1 MSVYNLQRIQM
12 PEPPAGSSDDTR
24 DPHFVPAPCQVAC
37 PVGTD
42 APSYIALIWE
52 GKYAEAF
59 EAITATNP
67 FSSIC
72 GRVCDAPCEPACRR
86 ADSDGPLQ
94 IRNLK
99 RFIMD
104 EIGHDCDPP
113 PVPVTRPQSI
123 GVVGAG
129 PAGLTAAHDLCVAGY
144 TVHVYEMS
152 DRLGGL
158 MAWGIPA
165 FRLPGGV
172 IDEDIERLTGK
183 CEGLV
188 VHLETALGRDVS
200 LDQLKQRH
208 DAVLLSIGAWWGK
221 PMDIPGE
228 ENPQVVD
235 GVGFL
240 RRVNAGE
247 RPSMPE
253 TVVVVGGGDVA
264 MDACRVARRLP
275 GCEQV
280 KVVYRR
286 GPQEIPARRIELEGA
301 LKEGIEFIYHTQ
313 PIEVQDRGES
323 KLALRCVTTTLGEPG
338 DDGRR
343 QPVVVAGS
351 EHEISCGMVIAAV
364 GQKGVCEELDAL
376 NMMLPDRVSADFDSM
391 RTADPMVFAAGDG
404 AFGGSTIVMAM
415 HHGQRAAYYINA
427 FLEGRDDP
435 LPYRT
440 PYRTRRVEVAQD
452 MMWERLAVQHP
463 EFLGLGEKPVEFP
476 EIETTYDAATARKE
490 AARCYRC
497 DAETGT
503 PDYSVRHR
511 EDLFSMARMT
521 STDGAK
527 QLAMLQRR
535 LDPRD
540 NPFPEDRPPQFDDL
554 VFLPANLS
562 RLVIAPYREACR
574 SSFDLAGR
582 LTLEHPFLVS
592 GFGDSPAEV
601 RDAVAQGLADARGI
615 YVGERL
621 LSSRHTPPWFQLLVD
636 QESAPAPEAAALLL
650 VVEDLSLPL
659 QAPIRVAQD
668 QLLGLAVSSGPV
680 LEEAIPWALEEG
692 LDLLLLDAASAA
704 AGKRPGA
711 CAWPE
716 LAGAPDLRLL
726 RDAVAILRRLGRE
739 EEIDLVYSGG
749 VRSGTDAAKL
759 IGLGAVA
766 MLMSVTMGLAAGGRI
781 SGDTLI
787 FDADLSPDDRAEAIA
802 NVIKAS
808 TGEATMMARCCGKTD
823 LHNIEPEDLRAL
835 TLATAESTGI
845 PLAGKR
851 AI

>member
-1 MSVYNLQRIQM
+1 MSVYDLQRIKM
-12 PEPPAGSSDDTR
+12 PEPPAGSSDDTQN
-24 DPHFVPAPCQVAC
+24 PHFVPAPCQVAC

-86 ADSDGPLQ
+86 TDSDGPLQ

-104 EIGHDCDPP
+104 EIGHSCDPP

-172 IDEDIERLTGK
+172 IDEDIKRLTDK
-183 CEGLV
+183 CEGLR

-221 PMDIPGE
+221 PMDIQGE
-228 ENPQVVD
+228 DHPQVVD

-247 RPSMPE
+247 RPSLPE

-280 KVVYRR
+280 RVIYRR
-286 GPQEIPARRIELEGA
+286 GPEEIPARRIELEGA

-313 PIEVQDRGES
+313 PIGVEARAEGN
-323 KLALRCVTTTLGEPG
+323 LGLRCVATTLGEPG
-338 DDGRR
+338 EDGRR
-343 QPVVVAGS
+343 QPLAVPGS
-351 EHEISCGMVIAAV
+351 EHEIECGMVIAAV

-376 NMMLPDRVSADFDSM
+376 NMMLPDRVRADFGTM

-415 HHGQRAAYYINA
+415 HHGQRAAYYISA
-427 FLEGRDDP
+427 FLEGHDQP

-463 EFLGLGEKPVEFP
+463 EFLGLGDKPVEFP
-476 EIETTYDAATARKE
+476 EIETTYDGATARKE

-521 STDGAK
+521 PADGAK
-527 QLAMLQRR
+527 QVAMLQRR
-535 LDPRD
+535 LEPSE
-540 NPFPEDRPPQFDDL
+540 NPFPDERPPQFDDL

-562 RLVIAPYREACR
+562 RLVIDPYREACR
-574 SSFDLAGR
+574 SSFDIGGKLK
-582 LTLEHPFLVS
+582 LEHPFVVS

-601 RDAVAQGLADARGI
+601 RDAVARGLADAHSAYLGPRP
-615 YVGERL
+615 L
-621 LSSRHTPPWFQLLVD
+621 PSRHSVPWLQLLTD
-636 QESAPAPEAAALLL
+636 KESVPSPEAAALLL
-650 VVEDLSLPL
+650 VVADHSLPI
-659 QAPIRVAQD
+659 QAPIRVAES
-668 QLLGLAVSSGPV
+668 QLLGLAISSGSV
-680 LEEAIPWALEEG
+680 LEEAISCALEEG
-692 LDLLLLDAASAA
+692 LDLLLLDGAA
-704 AGKRPGA
+704 AGIESGYGT
-711 CAWPE
+711 WPE

-739 EEIDLVYSGG
+739 EAVDLVYSGG

-759 IGLGAVA
+759 VGLGAVA
-766 MLMSVTMGLAAGGRI
+766 MVMGVSAGLAAGGRI
-781 SGDTLI
+781 VGDTLV
-787 FDADLSPDDRAEAIA
+787 FDADLSGDDRAQSIA
-802 NVIKAS
+802 NLIKAS
-808 TGEATMMARCCGKTD
+808 TGEATMMARCCGKTA

-835 TLATAESTGI
+835 TLATSESTGI
-845 PLAGKR
+845 PLTGKR
-851 AI
+851 TV